1 MTGKPSEQADSD
13 AENGESIGR
22 REAGKE
28 ERRQRI
34 IHAARDLIRET
45 GDAGLSMRALAQR
58 AEVSP
63 ATPYNLFGSKRA
75 IVLALLEDVREF
87 RERFAAESPKD
98 PLDRLFTAVGMAV
111 DFYLDDPQ
119 FYRTLWSA
127 VFDTTNEVREEI
139 YNPKRDAFWQE
150 LITDIGK
157 AGGFERY
164 VKQDMLLHQ
173 LDYLFRSVM
182 LDWVVDDIDGE
193 ALAPAIKLGYAMIL
207 RGVAT
212 PVMAERLVKHI
223 KRNQTLLQKH
233 SRKAP
238 PLAVLPS
245 GQKP

>member
-1 MTGKPSEQADSD
+1 MNAPEERK
-13 AENGESIGR
+13 ESLSK

-45 GDAGLSMRALAQR
+45 GDAGLSMRALAER

-87 RERFAAESPKD
+87 RERFIAEAPRD
-98 PLDRLFTAVGMAV
+98 PLDRLFTSVGMAV
-111 DFYLDDPQ
+111 DFYVADPR

-150 LITDIGK
+150 LISDIGRQ
-157 AGGFERY
+157 GGFEPY

-182 LDWVVDDIDGE
+182 LDWVVDDIESD
-193 ALAPAIKLGYAMIL
+193 ALAPAIRLGYAMIL

-212 PVMAERLVKHI
+212 PEMSERLVKHI
-223 KRNQTLLQKH
+223 KRNQTLLQKY

-245 GQKP
+245 TRKR